1 MLKIKPLKAA
11 DLVPMIMRALDSG
24 PKTVIGTRLWIEMRE
39 EIWVSDVE
47 VVEALHHMMEAG
59 LVQAQE
65 LGMISG
71 LDAVDGRQRV
81 GPSMLYSLAVHE
93 ERVCTDRRSAA

>member
-11 DLVPMIMRALDSG
+11 DLVPMIMRALDTG

-47 VVEALHHMMEAG
+47 VVEALHHMIQAG
-59 LVQAQE
+59 LVHAQE

-81 GPSMLYSLAVHE
+81 GPSMLYSLVIHDE
-93 ERVCTDRRSAA
+93 QRCTDQRSAA